1 MTNNGNP
8 NQCQRRDAYDQIER
22 ALDMIIDSLTVLS
35 KTRIAEAESVDEDGN
50 ITLLFQDVARL
61 KDHRQP
67 VAPADAPAHTEGL
80 PSPAEYR
87 TPFRT
92 QHSPEWKIQRSCT
105 ARGSIFEF
113 RISLSR
119 GAIEAP
125 TGHEFR
131 T

>member
-1 MTNNGNP
+1 MTNNDNP

-80 PSPAEYR
+80 PSPAEYK

-92 QHSPEWKIQRSCT
+92 QHSPEWRIQRSCT
-105 ARGSIFEF
+105 ATDSTFQF
-113 RISLSR
+113 CISLLP